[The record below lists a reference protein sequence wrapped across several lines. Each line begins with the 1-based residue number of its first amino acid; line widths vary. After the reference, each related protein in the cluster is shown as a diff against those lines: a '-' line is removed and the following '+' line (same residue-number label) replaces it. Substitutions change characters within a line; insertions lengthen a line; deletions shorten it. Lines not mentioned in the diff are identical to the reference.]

1 MGIKNKS
8 FNNKLKF
15 MTRFCLALDLKEDPV
30 LIAAYEEY
38 HASVWPEI
46 IASIKEAGIKY
57 LEIYRV
63 ANRLFM
69 IIEADND
76 FSFEKKAAMDAK
88 NEIVMQWEKLM
99 WEYQQALPTAK
110 PGEKWVLMKKI
121 FTLTN

>member
-1 MGIKNKS
+1 
-8 FNNKLKF
+8 
-15 MTRFCLALDLKEDPV
+15 MTRYCLALDLKDDPQ

-46 IASIKEAGIKY
+46 ITSIKEAGIKD

-69 IIEADND
+69 IMEVGDD

-88 NEIVMQWEKLM
+88 NEIVMLWEKLM
-99 WEYQQALPTAK
+99 WEYQQALPTSK

-121 FTLTN
+121 FTLSN